1 MAAPISGFREITGV
15 EIRVCGTVSAGD
27 AGDIYLWS
35 DNDNDYRTW
44 DRISGDTNTCRD
56 VQLSDP
62 IAVASNP
69 AIWLY
74 VQAQGRGDPLL
85 WTVTSITVTV
95 TGTVLK

>member
-1 MAAPISGFREITGV
+1 MAAPISGFREITAV

-44 DRISGDTNTCRD
+44 DRISGDTTTCRD

-62 IAVASNP
+62 SAVASDP

-74 VQAQGRGDPLL
+74 VQAQGGGDPLL